1 MIDTPKNFS
10 AKNFSVSSIE
20 IIEVKTER
28 NLQYF
33 IEFPLSLYCNDSFYA
48 PQLTRDM
55 KVHFSNKNPFFKDA
69 EVKFYLAIK
78 DGKIAGRIASI
89 INHQHIRL
97 HNERVGFF
105 GFFESINDSS
115 VSGTLLNTISDDLK
129 KNGLEIMRGPMN
141 FSTNEECGFL
151 IDGFNN
157 PPMLMT
163 PYNPQYYNDL
173 MNAAGMI
180 KSKDLY
186 AFIYEVQDEMPEKV
200 YRVAAL
206 SEKKGIK
213 ARHVDKKD
221 FISVMRAFKDVYNSA
236 WKDNWGF
243 IPLTDEELLYSA
255 GRLKPLIIPD
265 LIVIAEKDGESVG
278 FLGMIPDYNFVL
290 RHMKGRLN
298 PVTILKA
305 LYYSRK
311 IPDVRLLLLGIKAE
325 YRNKGVDALL
335 FREGFKGIKRGNYKR
350 VEFSWILED
359 NIPIIRIAEMV
370 GGVLYKRYRIY
381 EKAIV

>member
-10 AKNFSVSSIE
+10 QKNFSVPSIE
-20 IIEVKTER
+20 IIKVKTKR
-28 NLQYF
+28 NLHAF
-33 IEFPLSLYCNDSFYA
+33 IEFPLLLYRNDSFYA

-55 KVHFSNKNPFFKDA
+55 KVHFSDKNPFFKDA
-69 EVKFYLAIK
+69 GVKFYLAIK
-78 DGKIAGRIASI
+78 DGKVAGRIASI
-89 INHQHIRL
+89 INHQHIKL
-97 HNERVGFF
+97 HNERAGFF

-115 VSGTLLNTISDDLK
+115 VSNALLNTVSDDLK

-151 IDGFNN
+151 IDGFDN

-163 PYNPQYYNDL
+163 PYNPPYYNDL
-173 MNAAGMI
+173 MDAAGMV

-186 AFIYEVQDEMPEKV
+186 AFIYKVQEEMPEKV

-206 SEKKGIK
+206 AERRGISV
-213 ARHVDKKD
+213 RHIDKKNFMTD
-221 FISVMRAFKDVYNSA
+221 MQAFQRLYNSA
-236 WKDNWGF
+236 WQGNWGF
-243 IPLTDEELLYSA
+243 VPLSDEELAYNA
-255 GRLKPLIIPD
+255 GKLKP
-265 LIVIAEKDGESVG
+265 IVVPELTLIAEKDGEPVG
-278 FLGMIPDYNFVL
+278 FLGMVPDYNFVL
-290 RHMKGRLN
+290 RRMHGKLN
-298 PVTILKA
+298 PVSILKA

-311 IPDVRLLLLGIKAE
+311 SPDLRLLLLGIKAE

-335 FREGFKGIKRGNYKR
+335 FTEGFKGIKKGHYKR

-359 NIPIIRIAEMV
+359 NIPMIRISEMV
-370 GGVLYKRYRIY
+370 GGRLYKKYRIY